1 ANQQQDVTGLSRDTA
16 HANQTL
22 SPIFDKEKEQNR
34 LATAQKIGEIGRQV
48 SDVLVM
54 QGKLNAQA
62 AQSDPA
68 ARAKLVAGGN
78 GSPSEEQISALS
90 TLAAGLMGGLSGG
103 SSADAVAGAQA
114 GKNAVE
120 NNALSD
126 IAEQLASGQSPAEKL
141 DKLNKAEEERFSR
154 EECAGLSPDTCGAKM
169 YDQRREALKDMASLG
184 ADFLPVV
191 GDFKS
196 YAEAEDW
203 IDYTLATVGLIPGA
217 DFVTKPLKEAK
228 QLLKAGDLNG
238 ANKLLQETSDQISS
252 VTRPGHRQS
261 EIDVGNDLGD
271 GWKEQ
276 VSYKDGKEVPY
287 GTKGSTRPDWC
298 NGDVCS
304 LEVKNYNVAT
314 NQGGL
319 INNVAKQAIER
330 QKHLPQGMMQEIV
343 IDVRGQVLS
352 LAQED
357 AIVRGIVQKSN
368 GIVKPTNIQFK
379 R

>member
-1 ANQQQDVTGLSRDTA
+1 
-16 HANQTL
+16 
-22 SPIFDKEKEQNR
+22 
-34 LATAQKIGEIGRQV
+34 
-48 SDVLVM
+48 M
-54 QGKLNAQA
+54 
-62 AQSDPA
+62 
-68 ARAKLVAGGN
+68 
-78 GSPSEEQISALS
+78 
-90 TLAAGLMGGLSGG
+90 
-103 SSADAVAGAQA
+103 
-114 GKNAVE
+114 E
-120 NNALSD
+120 NNSLGD
-126 IAEQLASGQSPAEKL
+126 IAEQLATGESPADKL
-141 DKLNKAEEERFSR
+141 DKLNNAEEERFRR
-154 EECAGLSPDTCGAKM
+154 EECAGLSADACSDKM
-169 YDQRREALKDMASLG
+169 YDARREALKNVASLG

-238 ANKLLQETSDQISS
+238 ANELLKETSDQISS
-252 VTRPGHRQS
+252 VIRPGHRQS

-271 GWKEQ
+271 SWKEQ

-304 LEVKNYNVAT
+304 LEVKNYNIAT
-314 NQGGL
+314 NQSGL

-330 QKHLPQGMMQEIV
+330 QKHLPEGMMQEIV

-352 LAQED
+352 LVQED
-357 AIVRGIVQKSN
+357 AIIRGIVQKSN
-368 GIVKPTNIQFK
+368 GIIKPTDIQFK